1 MYSYGILTA
10 AVNQRYTSGVGL
22 RETKKKR
29 TRQEIADTAMRLFA
43 TRGFDHVTV
52 AEVAEEAGVSGKTV
66 FNYFPTK
73 EDLFYDEVPAREEAL
88 RQAIRGRRS
97 GESILAALRRLQ
109 SGECPRMC
117 SPGFA
122 VFARIIEQSPALQ
135 AKELEVMA
143 RFSAALA
150 ETIQQELGVDE
161 RDARIAAGLLVSVHR
176 QLFRAARK
184 QALAGKQGPAAVRR
198 LRADLER
205 AYQLLEHGLG
215 GLGDPAL
222 IRTTG

>member
-1 MYSYGILTA
+1 M
-10 AVNQRYTSGVGL
+10 GL
-22 RETKKKR
+22 REAKKLHM
-29 TRQEIADTAMRLFA
+29 RQHIANEAMRLFVE
-43 TRGFDHVTV
+43 RGFDRVPV
-52 AEVAEEAGVSGKTV
+52 ADVAAAAEVSQKTV

-73 EDLFYDEVPAREEAL
+73 EDLFFDEVPAREEAL

-122 VFARIIEQSPALQ
+122 VFARIIEESPALQ

-161 RDARIAAGLLVSVHR
+161 RDARIAAGLLVSEPG
-176 QLFRAARK
+176 FAAAARPIA
-184 QALAGKQGPAAVRR
+184 ALMASLLVASPSVWKTTTVGGRTPTPNALSVRWF
-198 LRADLER
+198 AS
-205 AYQLLEHGLG
+205 
-215 GLGDPAL
+215 
-222 IRTTG
+222 

>member
-1 MYSYGILTA
+1 M
-10 AVNQRYTSGVGL
+10 
-22 RETKKKR
+22 
-29 TRQEIADTAMRLFA
+29 
-43 TRGFDHVTV
+43 
-52 AEVAEEAGVSGKTV
+52 
-66 FNYFPTK
+66 
-73 EDLFYDEVPAREEAL
+73 
-88 RQAIRGRRS
+88 
-97 GESILAALRRLQ
+97 
-109 SGECPRMC
+109 
-117 SPGFA
+117 
-122 VFARIIEQSPALQ
+122 
-135 AKELEVMA
+135 
-143 RFSAALA
+143 FSAALA